1 MEWCENR
8 ILAEDSRSLVMKAA
22 TLRAQLKKIFLAPG
36 QIERFLK
43 YLEREEF
50 DKGHVLM
57 QQGDPPEAMY
67 FVDAGQVSAQ
77 LQVEDGQPIRL
88 RSMGGGTVVGEIG
101 LYLHQIRT
109 ASIVTDMH
117 SVVYRL
123 QASALARME
132 KDDPDLAS
140 ALHHWMAR
148 LLAER
153 LSDNNKTLEAL
164 LS

>member
-1 MEWCENR
+1 
-8 ILAEDSRSLVMKAA
+8 
-22 TLRAQLKKIFLAPG
+22 
-36 QIERFLK
+36 
-43 YLEREEF
+43 
-50 DKGHVLM
+50 
-57 QQGDPPEAMY
+57 
-67 FVDAGQVSAQ
+67 
-77 LQVEDGQPIRL
+77 
-88 RSMGGGTVVGEIG
+88 MGGGTVVGEIG

-109 ASIVTDMH
+109 ASIVTDTH
-117 SVVYRL
+117 SVVYCL

-153 LSDNNKTLEAL
+153 LSENNKTLEAL